1 MDSQSIISAIDAEI
15 AKLEQVRELLAQD
28 AGLDG
33 LTRGRRFKKA
43 AAKKAVKRTMSPEAR
58 KRIADAQRKRW
69 AAVKKLKSAAPPK
82 KTKKAAQ
89 KKAAKAAPAAEKPE
103 APKADRKSTRLNS

>member
-69 AAVKKLKSAAPPK
+69 AAAKKLKSAAPQK
-82 KTKKAAQ
+82 KT
-89 KKAAKAAPAAEKPE
+89 KKAAKAAPAAAKPG
-103 APKADRKSTRLNS
+103 APKAEAGS